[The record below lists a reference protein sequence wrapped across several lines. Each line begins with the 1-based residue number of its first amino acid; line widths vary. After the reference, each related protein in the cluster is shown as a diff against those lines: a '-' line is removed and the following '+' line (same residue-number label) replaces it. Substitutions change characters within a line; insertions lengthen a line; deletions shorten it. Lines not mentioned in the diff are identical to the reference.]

1 MLKQIITSPLIASI
15 VGGQIRHIATAAGG
29 ALATNGL
36 ISGSDVE
43 TFGGAA
49 AVLLG
54 MVWSA
59 VQKKLAA

>member
-1 MLKQIITSPLIASI
+1 MLKQIFTSPLLQSI
-15 VGGQIRHIATAAGG
+15 VAGQIRHVATAAGG
-29 ALATNGL
+29 ALATTGL
-36 ISGSDVE
+36 INGSDVE

-59 VQKKLAA
+59 IQKKLAA